1 MMNTFDL
8 FKLNGKVALVTGGGS
23 GLGKQLVEAL
33 ADAGCSIAICSRKI
47 ENCQAIAN
55 ELQRTG
61 INANAYKCDISEE
74 EEVKQ
79 LISKVILDFGTI
91 DILINNSGTTW
102 GAPVEEMPLAAWE
115 KVFKVNATG
124 TFLMCREVGKWMI
137 KNKSGKIINISSV
150 AGLKAESP
158 EILDAIGYS
167 TSKAAVN
174 HFTKDLARKW
184 AQHNIYVN
192 AIAPGF
198 FPTNMTKAVL
208 EKKLDQIIN
217 KNPLKRVGDS
227 SALKGAVV
235 YLASS
240 ASDFVTG
247 QVIVVDGGSTL

>member
-1 MMNTFDL
+1 MSTFDL
-8 FKLNGKVALVTGGGS
+8 FKLDGKVALVTGGGS
-23 GLGKQLVEAL
+23 GLGKQIVEAL

-47 ENCQAIAN
+47 ENCQATVS
-55 ELQRTG
+55 ELKNLG
-61 INANAYKCDISEE
+61 INANAYRCDISDE
-74 EEVKQ
+74 EEVIE
-79 LISKVILDFGTI
+79 LVSNVIRDFGTI

-102 GAPVEEMPLAAWE
+102 GASVEEMPLSAWE
-115 KVFKVNATG
+115 KVFKVNSTG
-124 TFLMCREVGKWMI
+124 TFLMCREVGKWMV
-137 KNKSGKIINISSV
+137 KNKAGKIINISSV
-150 AGLKAESP
+150 AGLKAEPP
-158 EILDAIGYS
+158 EILNAIGYS
-167 TSKAAVN
+167 SSKAAVL

-198 FPTNMTKAVL
+198 FPTKMTKAVL

-227 SALKGAVV
+227 EALKGAVV

-247 QVIVVDGGSTL
+247 QVITVDGGSSL